1 MLDKVNDDD
10 DDDDNDDDDDD
21 DVDNDYLDWVFS
33 RLYYHD
39 PISPVNVFGSLH
51 ASCISGVAVIL
62 FLRVIVIITR
72 DYGSNT
78 AN

>member
-33 RLYYHD
+33 HLYYHD
-39 PISPVNVFGSLH
+39 PISPVNVLEFVRE
-51 ASCISGVAVIL
+51 I
-62 FLRVIVIITR
+62 RVLV
-72 DYGSNT
+72 
-78 AN
+78 